1 MMDESSDN
9 SAENND
15 SELLKRAQKCIR
27 RSQRHFAERRQEMR
41 RNYDYRAGQQWDESD
56 RQKLADEGRPCITFN
71 YTSRV
76 INAILGFELQ
86 NRQEV
91 RFIPRETSD
100 APVNELLS
108 EAAQWVRDNCDAED
122 EESDAYAD
130 TITGGVGW
138 TETRLDTESD
148 PEGQIVISRLDP
160 FSVYPDP
167 DSKKQNYADAKY
179 VAYCQRFDRDTF
191 KSTFGDV
198 DIEPGTFSL
207 SLNDEDGT
215 VIDADP
221 DNRYSGNNT
230 SRLTSGGDY
239 TVVQYQYYE
248 REPVYSVLDVNGQ
261 VNELDEATYQ
271 KLESYIVL
279 NQLQTIKSHQRK
291 YYQLVFCGNTV
302 LEHQELKCGHFT
314 INAITGLRDHNRGY
328 WLGVVDLLADPQQ
341 WTNKWLSQILYI
353 LNTNAKG
360 GLIAEQGAFAN
371 PRKMEQDY
379 ADPSKIV
386 WANPGGLDKIKD
398 RSPPQYPE
406 GFDRLMLFAQNS
418 IADVSGVPK
427 EFMGLTDRDQAI
439 GLEALR
445 KNSGVTS
452 LAVFSNAL
460 RRYRKE
466 QGRVLAE
473 YIREYIADGRL
484 VRIVGE
490 QGAQY
495 VPLLRDKLAVRY
507 DVIVDDAPTSPNMK
521 ERTFYML
528 KDLLPLLLQAGIPI
542 PPEVLDYAP
551 LPEALAQKWK
561 QMLAPPQP
569 DPMAQQLQQ
578 LQMAQLQLEA
588 EQLQL
593 ENQKLA
599 ADTQKVASDITL
611 NYAKA
616 QQATATGQDESAQAA
631 QKMGLSNAE
640 HELKIRQL
648 AIEQARKYIEMQ
660 MNEQRKTQQMNMQ
673 MGLQAQRNQMMA
685 NRGTNGR

>member
-1 MMDESSDN
+1 MHTDD
-9 SAENND
+9 D
-15 SELLKRAQKCIR
+15 GDIDLVKRAQRDIR

-71 YTSRV
+71 YTSRI

-108 EAAQWVRDNCDAED
+108 EAAKWVRDNCDAED

-130 TITGGVGW
+130 TITCGVGW
-138 TETRLDTESD
+138 TETRLDIESD
-148 PEGQIVISRLDP
+148 PEGEIVISRLDP
-160 FSVYPDP
+160 FCVYPDP
-167 DSKKQNYADAKY
+167 DSKKQNYADAKFI
-179 VAYCQRFDRDTF
+179 AYCQRLDRDTF
-191 KSTFGDV
+191 KSMFGDT
-198 DIEPGTFSL
+198 DIEPGTFSI
-207 SLNDEDGT
+207 STNDEDGT

-221 DNRYSGNNT
+221 DNRYSNNST

-248 REPVYSVLDVNGQ
+248 RVTVYSVLDLNGQ
-261 VNELDEATYQ
+261 VTELDEEKYA
-271 KLESYIVL
+271 
-279 NQLQTIKSHQRK
+279 QLQPYVELQQLQAIKRYQRK
-291 YYQLVFCGNTV
+291 YFQLVFCGNTV
-302 LEHQELKCGHFT
+302 LEHKELSCGHFT

-360 GLIAEQGAFAN
+360 GLMIEEGAAAN
-371 PRKMEQDY
+371 IRKLEQDWT
-379 ADPSKIV
+379 DPGKIV
-386 WANPGGLDKIKD
+386 RLNSGGLQKIQE
-398 RSPPQYPE
+398 RQSPQYPE

-439 GLEALR
+439 GLEAIR

-495 VPLLRDKLAVRY
+495 VPLLRDQLAIKY

-521 ERTFYML
+521 EKTFFML

-616 QQATATGQDESAQAA
+616 QQAAATGQDESAQAA
-631 QKMGLSNAE
+631 QKMGLSAAE

-660 MNEQRKTQQMNMQ
+660 MNEQRKTQQMHMQ
-673 MGLQAQRNQMMA
+673 MGLQAERNQMMA